1 MSHSKLHAEHKQQDQ
16 KDLVNLTATERV
28 TVQDKLEKVKVT
40 LYISPD
46 VHRKLKIVSAVTAVS
61 MSSIVEQSINSYLE
75 HLEREDMGEANGY
88 GRTHQIHN
96 CPECAHPLVFRAGKL
111 SAVSSTPTVV
121 GEPLLGS
128 EEGFILR

>member
-16 KDLVNLTATERV
+16 KDPVNLTATERV
-28 TVQDKLEKVKVT
+28 TVQDKVEKVKVT

-75 HLEREDMGEANGY
+75 HLEREDMGEAN
-88 GRTHQIHN
+88 QLHN

-111 SAVSSTPTVV
+111 SAVSPNPTVV
-121 GEPLLGS
+121 GESLLSS